1 MRSKFWLN
9 AINFMQKI
17 LIQSILPLQIDI
29 MHNLV
34 HLYAAKASLSRPEK
48 ERKIQ
53 LCNKVL
59 DVLTKVDSG
68 YTIWRGTL
76 LQVSQGCSCNF
87 RAKLDGPHFLFVSV
101 LL

>member
-1 MRSKFWLN
+1 M
-9 AINFMQKI
+9 M
-17 LIQSILPLQIDI
+17 QIDI

-76 LQVSQGCSCNF
+76 LQVGRSGTLERLDKMRPVGYQGRDSIG
-87 RAKLDGPHFLFVSV
+87 KKSWP
-101 LL
+101 

>member
-1 MRSKFWLN
+1 
-9 AINFMQKI
+9 
-17 LIQSILPLQIDI
+17 

-76 LQVSQGCSCNF
+76 LQVRSSEF
-87 RAKLDGPHFLFVSV
+87 IF
-101 LL
+101 

>member
-1 MRSKFWLN
+1 
-9 AINFMQKI
+9 
-17 LIQSILPLQIDI
+17 

-34 HLYAAKASLSRPEK
+34 HLYAAKVSLSRPEK

-76 LQVSQGCSCNF
+76 LQVSCAVPVQGDRCDWGWGVGT
-87 RAKLDGPHFLFVSV
+87 LHYVDLHLGV
-101 LL
+101 LTYFQAISS

>member
-1 MRSKFWLN
+1 
-9 AINFMQKI
+9 
-17 LIQSILPLQIDI
+17 

-76 LQVSQGCSCNF
+76 IQVRKHF
-87 RAKLDGPHFLFVSV
+87 ITGPTDQ
-101 LL
+101 

>member
-1 MRSKFWLN
+1 
-9 AINFMQKI
+9 
-17 LIQSILPLQIDI
+17 

-34 HLYAAKASLSRPEK
+34 HLYAAKVSLSRPEK

-76 LQVSQGCSCNF
+76 LQVSYTVAVQGVLNLPKLHLIPCS
-87 RAKLDGPHFLFVSV
+87 LFYA
-101 LL
+101 LN

>member
-1 MRSKFWLN
+1 M
-9 AINFMQKI
+9 M
-17 LIQSILPLQIDI
+17 QIDI

-76 LQVSQGCSCNF
+76 IQV
-87 RAKLDGPHFLFVSV
+87 RIHFIAGQTDQ
-101 LL
+101 

>member
-1 MRSKFWLN
+1 M
-9 AINFMQKI
+9 
-17 LIQSILPLQIDI
+17 QIDI

-76 LQVSQGCSCNF
+76 LQVGRDSIGNNPEENRKILTNIMSQKS
-87 RAKLDGPHFLFVSV
+87 RHQ
-101 LL
+101 

>member
-1 MRSKFWLN
+1 
-9 AINFMQKI
+9 
-17 LIQSILPLQIDI
+17 

-34 HLYAAKASLSRPEK
+34 HLYAAKVSLSRPEK

-76 LQVSQGCSCNF
+76 LQVSYTVAVQDVLNLPKLRLIPCS
-87 RAKLDGPHFLFVSV
+87 LFYA
-101 LL
+101 LN

>member
-1 MRSKFWLN
+1 
-9 AINFMQKI
+9 
-17 LIQSILPLQIDI
+17 

-34 HLYAAKASLSRPEK
+34 HLYAAKVLLSRPEK

-76 LQVSQGCSCNF
+76 LQVRTSKFILRVDVDVN
-87 RAKLDGPHFLFVSV
+87 V
-101 LL
+101 LI